1 MYLGRIVEI
10 GPAED
15 VLTAP
20 LHPYTRALLDVVP
33 EAGGTERPILTGEPP
48 DPTRIPEG
56 CRFHPRC
63 PVLARGRAAELGVAE
78 ACTGTDL
85 GLDELQPGHFAACH
99 VASKELRDRE
109 APPPPSA

>member
-10 GPAED
+10 GPAEE

-33 EAGGTERPILTGEPP
+33 EAEGVDRPILEGEPP

-63 PVLARGRAAELGVAE
+63 PVLATGRAAELGVADE
-78 ACTGTDL
+78 CTGKDL
-85 GLDELQPGHFAACH
+85 GLDELRPEHSGACH
-99 VASKELRDRE
+99 VASRELHARE
-109 APPPPSA
+109 APPPPGL